1 MEEKYEKKT
10 VKRCEKRNYMKEK
23 GLAIDV
29 RRKVEVEE
37 NHCHWCRGRR
47 KYVRRCKEMMKEQR
61 VVLKRR
67 WKKAESRGNSN

>member
-1 MEEKYEKKT
+1 MTLRRRRWRRKRRRVEKKDVEEKYEKKT

-37 NHCHWCRGRR
+37 NHCHCCRGRR
-47 KYVRRCKEMMKEQR
+47 K
-61 VVLKRR
+61 
-67 WKKAESRGNSN
+67 